1 MDRNVVTATVLIA
14 VIMFVWLYW
23 LAPPPPDPATSEGV
37 VPDTA
42 VVEEG
47 PLEAPDEPDVLPPPS
62 DAALAGATQG
72 EARLITVETDVYQ
85 AQFSTKGGTLVSFL
99 LKEYNKFDQ
108 ETPVQLVDTSK
119 AGALALAFTTPESHN
134 VDTRTLYFEPSAE
147 GAVLEGDVLNVT
159 GDSAALSFTAQLGN
173 GLLRQTY
180 VFKPESFEVGLYVEQ
195 ENAASFSTSE
205 GYELIWDGSV
215 PFTEG
220 GTEDEAMHSGA
231 YARSG
236 GEVESITLQDG
247 DYAEKTLAGTV
258 EWGAVKNK
266 YFAAVMI
273 PSEPTLG
280 AELIGEQVGV
290 GADEVTPE
298 NFTVRLIMPPVA
310 LGETDHYRLYLGP
323 LEFYQITGY
332 DLGLYDM
339 VDYGY
344 DFFEWVTRPL
354 AKYVF
359 IPTFALLSTFIPSY
373 GIIIII
379 FAILVK
385 LILYPLTKS
394 SYKSMARMRELQ
406 PRMQAIKE
414 QYPDNP
420 QKQQE
425 AMMRMYKETGINPLG
440 GCLPMLFQWPVII
453 ALWQFFQQSIE
464 IRQESFL
471 WANDLSAPDVI
482 LNLPFTIPF
491 YGDYVAGFTVLMAV
505 SMVFQMRLQ
514 TNPAS
519 NPQAKVFM
527 YLMPIMLFF
536 FFNRL
541 AAGLSLYYLCYNV
554 LTAVQQ
560 KFINKQLEE
569 QGIGGSDDGK
579 DEKGKGAAAQRK
591 NGRRNGARTEKK
603 GKGSKSSKRIRT

>member
-1 MDRNVVTATVLIA
+1 
-14 VIMFVWLYW
+14 MFVWLQW
-23 LAPPPPDPATSEGV
+23 LAPPVPDPAATGAAAA
-37 VPDTA
+37 DTLA
-42 VVEEG
+42 LEEG
-47 PLEAPDEPDVLPPPS
+47 PLDTAPDEPDVLPPPS

-72 EARLITVETDVYQ
+72 EARTITVESDLYT
-85 AQFSTKGGTLVSFL
+85 AEFSTKGGTLTSFI
-99 LKEYNKFDQ
+99 LKDYKKFDQ

-119 AGALALAFTTPESHN
+119 AGALALVFTTPQSHN
-134 VDTRTLYFEPSAE
+134 VDTRALYFEPSTDE
-147 GAVLEGDVLNVT
+147 DVLSVA
-159 GDSAALSFTAQLGN
+159 GDSATLSFTARLGS

-180 VFKPESFEVGLYVEQ
+180 VFKPETYEVGFYVQQ
-195 ENAASFSTSE
+195 EDAASFSTRE
-205 GYELIWDGSV
+205 GYELVWDGGV
-215 PFTEG
+215 PFSEG
-220 GTEDEAMHSGA
+220 GTEDEAMHAGA

-247 DYAEKTLAGTV
+247 DYAERTLSGTV
-258 EWGAVKNK
+258 DWGAVKNK
-266 YFAAVMI
+266 YFTATVI
-273 PSEPTLG
+273 PSEPTRG

-290 GADEVTPE
+290 GDALTPE
-298 NFTVRLIMPPVA
+298 DFTVRLLMPPA
-310 LGETDHYRLYLGP
+310 ASGEADVYRLYLGP
-323 LEFYQITGY
+323 LEFYHITDYG
-332 DLGLYDM
+332 LGLYDM

-344 DFFEWVTRPL
+344 DMFEWVTRPL
-354 AKYVF
+354 AKFVF
-359 IPTFALLSTFIPSY
+359 IPVFAFLSTFIPSY

-379 FAILVK
+379 FAFLVK
-385 LILYPLTKS
+385 LVLFPLTKS
-394 SYKSMARMRELQ
+394 SYKNMARMRELQ
-406 PRMQAIKE
+406 PKMQAIKE
-414 QYPDNP
+414 QHGDNP

-482 LNLPFTIPF
+482 LGLPFSIPF
-491 YGDYVAGFTVLMAV
+491 YGDYVAGFTALMAV

-527 YLMPIMLFF
+527 YVMPIMLFF

-554 LTAVQQ
+554 LTAFQQ
-560 KFINKQLEE
+560 QYINKSLEK
-569 QGIGGSDDGK
+569 QGIGVTDDGK
-579 DEKGKGAAAQRK
+579 DDPKGKGDKSRTVAQQKNGQRK
-591 NGRRNGARTEKK
+591 GGARPKK
-603 GKGSKSSKRIRT
+603 GGKPSKRVRT

>member
-23 LAPPPPDPATSEGV
+23 LAPPPPDPATSGEALV
-37 VPDTA
+37 DTLA
-42 VVEEG
+42 VEEG
-47 PLEAPDEPDVLPPPS
+47 PLDAEAPDVPDVLPAPS
-62 DAALAGATQG
+62 DTALAGATEG
-72 EARLITVETDVYQ
+72 EARFITVESDLYT
-85 AQFSTKGGTLVSFL
+85 AQFSTKGGTLTSFV
-99 LKEYNKFDQ
+99 LKDYKKFDQ

-119 AGALALAFTTPESHN
+119 AGALALVFTTPQSHN
-134 VDTRTLYFEPSAE
+134 VDTRALYFEPSI
-147 GAVLEGDVLNVT
+147 EGDVLNVA
-159 GDSAALSFTAQLGN
+159 GDSTTLSFTARLGS

-180 VFKPESFEVGLYVEQ
+180 VFKPETYEVGFYVEQ
-195 ENAASFSTSE
+195 EDPASFSTRE
-205 GYELIWDGSV
+205 GYELVWNGGV

-220 GTEDEAMHSGA
+220 GTEDEAMHAGA

-247 DYAEKTLAGTV
+247 DYAERTLTGSV

-266 YFAAVMI
+266 YFTATII
-273 PSEPTLG
+273 PSEPTRG
-280 AELIGEQVGV
+280 AELIGEQARAEV
-290 GADEVTPE
+290 ADAQTPE
-298 NFTVRLIMPPVA
+298 DFTVRLLMPPAVS
-310 LGETDHYRLYLGP
+310 GEADRYRLYLGP
-323 LEFYQITGY
+323 LEFYHITDYG
-332 DLGLYDM
+332 LGLYDM

-344 DFFEWVTRPL
+344 DMFEWVTRPL

-359 IPTFALLSTFIPSY
+359 IPVFTLLSSFIPSY

-379 FAILVK
+379 FAFLVK
-385 LILYPLTKS
+385 LVLYPLTKS
-394 SYKSMARMRELQ
+394 SYKNMARMRELQ
-406 PRMQAIKE
+406 PKMQAIKE
-414 QYPDNP
+414 QYGDNP

-482 LNLPFTIPF
+482 LSLPFTIPF
-491 YGDYVAGFTVLMAV
+491 YGDYVAGFTALMAV

-514 TNPAS
+514 TSPTS
-519 NPQAKVFM
+519 NAQAKVFM
-527 YLMPIMLFF
+527 YVMPIMLFF

-554 LTAVQQ
+554 LTAFQQ
-560 KFINKQLEE
+560 QYINTSLEK
-569 QGIGGSDDGK
+569 QGIGTTGDAKDDK
-579 DEKGKGAAAQRK
+579 KGKGPAAQRK
-591 NGRRNGARTEKK
+591 NGQRKGAAQAKK
-603 GKGSKSSKRIRT
+603 GGKPSKRVRT